1 MGAAL
6 TTTGRLRLLEMALDE
21 GINHFDTAPLYG
33 QGQAESLL
41 GKFCLCRRD
50 RLTITTKY
58 GLLPRQQPSLVQPLI
73 PIARVINRRLLIPL
87 RQRSLSRA
95 RQSQSQSSAPVTGPK
110 SSDSSATK
118 GPACPAIPY
127 TPAMLRSHLE
137 RSLRHLATDYID
149 YYLLH
154 ECHADYLN
162 SPFIDCLE
170 DLVREGKIRHYGIG
184 SGRWQ
189 SRRILESHP
198 ALPWVVQIPD
208 AWTDCDTEWFY
219 QRAKSPLF
227 THSSLRLGQEP
238 GARDLHSISQRW
250 ATLTDQ
256 DPSLPGLVSDFLL
269 TVALTK
275 NASGC
280 VIFSSRNAAHIR
292 KNAALLKRAP
302 GFQQAVEQVLLEVT
316 ETHPSIHS

>member
-6 TTTGRLRLLEMALDE
+6 TTTGRLRLLEMALDQ

-41 GKFCLCRRD
+41 GTFCRCRRD
-50 RLTITTKY
+50 TLTITTKY
-58 GLLPRQQPSLVQPLI
+58 GLLPRQQPSLMRPLI

-87 RQRSLSRA
+87 RQRSASRA
-95 RQSQSQSSAPVTGPK
+95 RKARAQTPSTVTAPK
-110 SSDSSATK
+110 SSGSAAAER
-118 GPACPAIPY
+118 PACPAIPY

-137 RSLRHLATDYID
+137 GSLRDLATDYID

-154 ECHADYLN
+154 ECHADHLN
-162 SPFIDCLE
+162 APFIDCLE

-198 ALPWVVQIPD
+198 AMPWVVQIPD
-208 AWTDCDTEWFY
+208 AWTDSDTEWFV
-219 QRAKSPLF
+219 QRGKPPLF
-227 THSSLRLGQEP
+227 THSSLRLSQES
-238 GARDLHSISQRW
+238 GVTSLQGISQRW

-269 TVALTK
+269 SVALTK

-280 VIFSSRNAAHIR
+280 VIFSSRNADHIR
-292 KNAALLKRAP
+292 KNAQLLERAP
-302 GFQQAVEQVLLEVT
+302 NFQQAVKQVLLEVT
-316 ETHPSIHS
+316 DTHPSIRN